1 MPAAGSRLKTGGRKK
16 KEQGPCRM
24 HISVL
29 EHPATRSANAQGE
42 LGQVQVRE
50 VPAGT
55 RKYEDAVSGEKV
67 KGGEWA
73 EEGMKS
79 ANSYK

>member
-1 MPAAGSRLKTGGRKK
+1 
-16 KEQGPCRM
+16 M

-29 EHPATRSANAQGE
+29 EHPATRCCGCQKSANAQGE

-79 ANSYK
+79 ANSYKE